1 MTTLLGFEEFRIA
14 EFSTQKQKALFSTQ
28 AYVVGEAI
36 YPFDYWSQEVMPMH
50 LSNHSCDPNGRF
62 DESGMLVAVR
72 AIAAEE
78 EITFDYLAH
87 PLPASPWNFECLCG
101 ASNCRGWIKAA
112 DIQVEES

>member
-14 EFSTQKQKALFSTQ
+14 EFSTQKRKALFSTQ
-28 AYVVGEAI
+28 AYAVGKAI
-36 YPFDYWSQEVMPMH
+36 YPFDYWSQEVMPIH

-101 ASNCRGWIKAA
+101 AINCRGWIKAA
-112 DIQVEES
+112 DIQDEES

>member
-1 MTTLLGFEEFRIA
+1 MTLPGFEEFRVV
-14 EFSTQKQKALFSTQ
+14 EFSTHKHKALFTTR
-28 AYVVGEAI
+28 AYVTGEEI

-50 LSNHSCDPNGRF
+50 LTNHSCDPNGRF

-72 AIAAEE
+72 DIAADEE
-78 EITFDYLAH
+78 LTFDYLAH

-112 DIQVEES
+112 ENQSGEF